1 MLGSNWKAVFDGGC
15 RYIQVGN
22 AVAVPVA
29 RALGYSLGLAYQRES
44 EGSSPLFVLPDSF
57 TEVGRQAAPA
67 RASSVGIPVGEVVE
81 Q

>member
-1 MLGSNWKAVFDGGC
+1 MGVYC

-29 RALGYSLGLAYQRES
+29 RALGYCLGQAYLS
-44 EGSSPLFVLPDSF
+44 GSDGSDTLCVLPDSF
-57 TEVGRQAAPA
+57 TALGHSVA
-67 RASSVGIPVGEVVE
+67 RASSVSIPTGEVFE